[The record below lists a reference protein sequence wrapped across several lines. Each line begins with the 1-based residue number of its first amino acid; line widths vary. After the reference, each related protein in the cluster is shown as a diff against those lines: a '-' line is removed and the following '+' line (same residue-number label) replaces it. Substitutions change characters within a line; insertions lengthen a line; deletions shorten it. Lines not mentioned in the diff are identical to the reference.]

1 MAVKCFGIEA
11 PVIREGDDIVKI
23 VVDSVLEAT
32 SKDYD
37 QMAFGGAG
45 HEPGY
50 YLNYKNDII
59 GITESVVARA
69 AGLYVSVDDIASDI
83 RKKFGDNPTICLTDM
98 IYSRN
103 RFSMI
108 LKGIARAAKKLY
120 IVMEMEDEVG
130 NPRGV
135 NQFTGVDIEEYYK
148 EICKG
153 ENCEVEILHHLRTIW
168 NDNPNLIYP
177 GVDYIK
183 EKIDGFIDCSLH
195 LFGNFSHLSLHS
207 WYCFNPVYTLADI
220 CADKNPDFGVLG
232 TNKATEEKLKL
243 FPSKIV
249 ANKVCEDVKAE
260 IKKRTGKDVL
270 VCVYGDGCFKDP
282 VGRIWEFAD
291 PVTMPGYTDPDVFE
305 STPNE
310 IKLKAFAD
318 DKYRNLSGNEL
329 NEAVKEEI
337 RTKDKNLVGNMASQ
351 GTTPRKIRD
360 LVASL
365 MDLVSGS
372 GDKGTPIV
380 LVLDYFKNYSS

>member
-11 PVIREGDDIVKI
+11 PVIKKGDDLVKI
-23 VVDSVLEAT
+23 VVDSVLNAT
-32 SKDYD
+32 HNGEDITDK
-37 QMAFGGAG
+37 A
-45 HEPGY
+45 
-50 YLNYKNDII
+50 II

-69 AGLYVSVDDIASDI
+69 AGLYVTVDDIANDI
-83 RKKFGDNPTICLTDM
+83 RNKFGDNPTICLTDM

-148 EICKG
+148 EICKD
-153 ENCEVEILHHLRTIW
+153 ENCEVEILHYLRTIW

-183 EKIDGFIDCSLH
+183 EPIDGFIDCSLH
-195 LFGNFSHLSLHS
+195 LFGNFSHLALHS

-232 TNKATEEKLKL
+232 TNKATEELLKL
-243 FPSKIV
+243 FPTKQT
-249 ANKVCEDVKAE
+249 ANLICDMVKAL
-260 IKKRTGKDVL
+260 IYSKTGKDVL

-318 DKYRNLSGNEL
+318 DKYKNLSGKEL
-329 NEAVKEEI
+329 DEAVKEEI